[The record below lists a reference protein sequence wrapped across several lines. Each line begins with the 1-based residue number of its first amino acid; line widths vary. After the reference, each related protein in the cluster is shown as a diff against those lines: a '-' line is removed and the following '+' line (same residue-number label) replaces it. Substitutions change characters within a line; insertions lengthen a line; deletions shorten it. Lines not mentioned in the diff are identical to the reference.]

1 MRDFKEFLETSS
13 LHGLLLISL
22 NKGFTRLFW
31 VVVVVLGFL
40 GAGILMRN
48 SVRSWYEI
56 PVSTTIETRP
66 IADLSFPVV
75 TVCPPRKT
83 YTNINYDLVTADRM
97 ELDKEFRLELYNYVV
112 TFIQDMEYSESL
124 ADLLSYREDG
134 RFTNW
139 YLGHTEISLPYH
151 YVPSGFSYTR
161 RMFEVKT
168 YATDGCIAS
177 SHFAETFDFDN
188 FQNYEQFSGYL
199 KKPINEDLVLLTEV
213 ELDSE
218 GSETEG
224 SEKSKMN
231 RKVLVSSG
239 GINITNLSQYSAGV
253 SLDFERALSDKDLS
267 KYQSLHI

>member
-22 NKGFTRLFW
+22 NTGFTRLFW

-97 ELDKEFRLELYNYVV
+97 ELDKEF
-112 TFIQDMEYSESL
+112 S
-124 ADLLSYREDG
+124 
-134 RFTNW
+134 
-139 YLGHTEISLPYH
+139 
-151 YVPSGFSYTR
+151 
-161 RMFEVKT
+161 
-168 YATDGCIAS
+168 
-177 SHFAETFDFDN
+177 AE
-188 FQNYEQFSGYL
+188 
-199 KKPINEDLVLLTEV
+199 K
-213 ELDSE
+213 
-218 GSETEG
+218 
-224 SEKSKMN
+224 
-231 RKVLVSSG
+231 
-239 GINITNLSQYSAGV
+239 
-253 SLDFERALSDKDLS
+253 
-267 KYQSLHI
+267 